1 MKCSCIG
8 DDNIHDPKFIKRTI
22 MFLALGKQ
30 DSIPDGK
37 RVIRL
42 INGLLR
48 RKSLS
53 EEKKEQIRELRD
65 NIKSLIKRLENE

>member
-1 MKCSCIG
+1 MKCSYIG

-22 MFLALGKQ
+22 MFLVLGKQ

-37 RVIRL
+37 RVIRI